1 MSDHVQHHIAV
12 YKKVAASLAVLTTLT
27 VGVSYLDVAV
37 PLPVTI
43 ALVIAATKGSLVV
56 SFFMHLLEE
65 KKPVPLSRGGI
76 GLIIGSLLVT
86 ALFFLVIIFIPLMGH
101 SDKVGTYFSLPNA
114 NAPTVETPAA
124 H

>member
-1 MSDHVQHHIAV
+1 MSDHVQHHITV
-12 YKKVAASLAVLTTLT
+12 YKKAAASLAVLTVLT
-27 VGVSYLDVAV
+27 VAVSYLDVSV
-37 PLPVTI
+37 PLAVTI
-43 ALVIAATKGSLVV
+43 ALIIAATKGSLVL

-101 SDKVGTYFSLPNA
+101 SDKIGTYFSLPNA